1 MKVLHVI
8 PYVSKLYG
16 GPVAVVDQMSKALTH
31 LGIETDIVSTSA
43 HGTSELDIGAGE
55 SIRRNINARYFIFA
69 REGPRSWMFSW
80 SLREWLY
87 RNVDRYD
94 VIHIHGVFSY
104 TSLVACAAARFF
116 HKPYVIT
123 AHGMLD
129 PWCLAHKFW
138 KKKPYYILFERFN
151 LKRASAVHVT
161 SSFEALGIAKLGLVS
176 NSVIIPLSVSLPERF
191 KLDFPEKRELS
202 LLFLSRLDPIKGLP
216 VLFQAL
222 ASVRKNPTIKITLKV
237 AGQGSDE
244 YLSLLQSMA
253 KEMEISEDVVFCGFQ
268 DGESKTRLFDQAD
281 IFVLPSHHENFSLAT
296 AEAMAAGLPVIVTD
310 HVGISQE
317 IADAAA
323 GIVVPANSSAALADA
338 IEKLADADFRRTAGE
353 NARTL
358 VKVKFSEEKF
368 GAALLHLYE
377 EVLFNASVSKG
388 SQKVL

>member
-1 MKVLHVI
+1 MRVLHVI
-8 PYVSKLYG
+8 PYMSPFYG
-16 GPVAVVDQMSKALTH
+16 GPPAVVYQMASC
-31 LGIETDIVSTSA
+31 LGKSGLEVDIVTTTA
-43 HGTSELDIGAGE
+43 HGEFELDI
-55 SIRRNINARYFIFA
+55 STVNPSLFNNARCFYFS
-69 REGPRSWMFSW
+69 RQGPKSLIFSW
-80 SLREWLY
+80 RLCRWLY
-87 RNVDRYD
+87 QHIKLYD
-94 VIHIHGVFSY
+94 VIHIHGLFSY
-104 TSLVACAAARFF
+104 TTLVACAAARHFA
-116 HKPYVIT
+116 KPYVIT
-123 AHGMLD
+123 AHGMID

-138 KKKPYYILFERFN
+138 KKKPYYFLFERFN

-161 SSFEALGIAKLGLVS
+161 SSFEALGVTKLGLVS
-176 NSVIIPLSVSLPERF
+176 NSVIIPLSVRLPKRF
-191 KLDFPEKRELS
+191 KVDFPEKRELS

-222 ASVRKNPTIKITLKV
+222 VLVRKSRTIKVTLRI

-244 YLSLLQSMA
+244 YLLLLQTMA

-323 GIVVPANSSAALADA
+323 GIVVPANSSSALADA

-353 NARTL
+353 NARRL
-358 VKVKFSEEKF
+358 VKEKFSEEKF
-368 GAALLHLYE
+368 GAALLNLYE
-377 EVLFNASVSKG
+377 GVLINASVSKA
-388 SQKVL
+388 S